1 MDPAT
6 WMMIASAV
14 LTVAGTVVES
24 NAQKAAANRRKSA
37 ISDQDSNQ
45 NPFRSKASDELKNTA
60 EQFDPNLR
68 KQRMEKRD
76 ASNLA
81 TYKTISDKNEGIRED
96 SVFTDGNIQELERY
110 DAPASADREARQ
122 ERNMINASK
131 FFSPQ
136 QAGNID
142 ETQMINEMAGK
153 LNTNRNFAR
162 GQFNV
167 DQQIIDSIRPDSGAM
182 MMAGILKGLGTVTG
196 FASAGMNM
204 AASTAATEAAKKAA
218 TEAAIKQGLQQSMG
232 TTATRF
238 GLESAKAIG
247 PTAITSSA
255 PAIGSAVAGT
265 AGATSMFPVGS
276 SAYHGRNASAM
287 FADPATKAWT
297 SGNSLGNAN
306 MGIWDPKQWN
316 SVAGLRR

>member
-14 LTVAGTVVES
+14 LTVAGSVVES
-24 NAQKAAANRRKSA
+24 NANKAAARRRKSA
-37 ISDQDSNQ
+37 ISDQDANQ
-45 NPFRSKASDELKNTA
+45 NPFRNKASEELKNTSD
-60 EQFDPNLR
+60 QFDPNLR

-81 TYKTISDKNEGIRED
+81 TYRTISDKNEGVREG
-96 SVFTDGNIQELERY
+96 SVFSDGNIQELERY
-110 DAPASADREARQ
+110 DAPASADREERR

-167 DQQIIDSIRPDSGAM
+167 DQQIIDSIRPDSGAL

-196 FASAGMNM
+196 FAGAGMNM

-232 TTATRF
+232 TTASRF
-238 GLESAKAIG
+238 GLETAKAIG
-247 PTAITSSA
+247 PTAITTSA
-255 PAIGSAVAGT
+255 PAIG
-265 AGATSMFPVGS
+265 AGAAGASNAFNFGYAPAELNKLNWANAPGIGSTARGSMFAPVG
-276 SAYHGRNASAM
+276 AAN
-287 FADPATKAWT
+287 
-297 SGNSLGNAN
+297 SGVQSRSYQL
-306 MGIWDPKQWN
+306 WN
-316 SVAGLRR
+316 TPYR